1 MDCLMYAWES
11 RTGNLIKLSVG
22 YNKFLDFATANR
34 KGGGSMSKKAE
45 DIKIVGVV
53 GAGTMGS
60 GIAQVVASSGRQVVL
75 VDVTDAAIGR
85 GMKAIEGSLGRLV
98 KKETM
103 SEEESKSIV
112 SRIKT
117 TTKYEDFKDVD
128 LVIEAAFE
136 DMKVKKEI
144 YKKLDESTSP
154 DVVLATNTSSL
165 PIVEIAVGT
174 GRPDKVVG
182 MHFFNPAPVM
192 KLVEV
197 IKTLATSDETAEF
210 AFNFATALGKEPVRT
225 KDIPG
230 FIVNRILI
238 PMLNEAVF
246 AYLDGVGTPEDID
259 KAMKL
264 GTNQPI
270 GPLALI
276 DLIGLDVTLDVMD
289 VFYKEFQDSKYRAA
303 PLLRQMVRAGRL
315 GRKSGKGFFQY

>member
-1 MDCLMYAWES
+1 
-11 RTGNLIKLSVG
+11 
-22 YNKFLDFATANR
+22 
-34 KGGGSMSKKAE
+34 MSKKVE
-45 DIKIVGVV
+45 EMKKVGVV

-60 GIAQVVASSGRQVVL
+60 GIAQVVASSGSEVVL
-75 VDVTDAAIGR
+75 IDVTEAALGR
-85 GMKAIEGSLGRLV
+85 GIKGIENSLGRLV
-98 KKETM
+98 KKEVIN
-103 SEEESKSIV
+103 EGESKSII
-112 SRIKT
+112 SRIKPST
-117 TTKYEDFKDVD
+117 NYEDFKDVD

-144 YKKLDESTSP
+144 YKKLDESTKP

-192 KLVEV
+192 KLVEI
-197 IKTLATSDETAEF
+197 IKTLTTSDETVEF
-210 AFNFATALGKEPVRT
+210 AFDFATALGKEPIKT

-246 AYLDGVGTPEDID
+246 AYQDGVGTAEDID

-276 DLIGLDVTLDVMD
+276 DLIGLDVTIDVMD
-289 VFYKEFQDSKYRAA
+289 VFYKEFRDSKYRAA
-303 PLLRQMVRAGRL
+303 PLLRQMVRAGWL

>member
-1 MDCLMYAWES
+1 M
-11 RTGNLIKLSVG
+11 R
-22 YNKFLDFATANR
+22 
-34 KGGGSMSKKAE
+34 
-45 DIKIVGVV
+45 IVGVV

-98 KKETM
+98 KKETI

-112 SRIKT
+112 SRLKT

-192 KLVEV
+192 KLVEI

-246 AYLDGVGTPEDID
+246 AFSDGVGTAEDID

-276 DLIGLDVTLDVMD
+276 DLIGLDVTIDVMD

-303 PLLRQMVRAGRL
+303 PLLRQMVRAGWL